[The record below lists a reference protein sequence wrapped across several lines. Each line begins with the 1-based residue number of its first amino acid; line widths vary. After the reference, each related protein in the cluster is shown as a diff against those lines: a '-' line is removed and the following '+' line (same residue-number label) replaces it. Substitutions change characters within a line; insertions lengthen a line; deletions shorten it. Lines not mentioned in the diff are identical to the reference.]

1 MAANLELGY
10 KCLLNCFLVGLGKR
24 AKLADPRMRIQ
35 RQNPQTLKTQKFGIG
50 GSFGMQRERERNRER
65 ERDQLAFATWLAFL
79 GFVFVGSGL
88 FGEVGIGRLL
98 SCLYLFIYFLG

>member
-65 ERDQLAFATWLAFL
+65 ERDQLAFATWLALFSWDLACLERLESVVCFLVFILFYFFL
-79 GFVFVGSGL
+79 G
-88 FGEVGIGRLL
+88 
-98 SCLYLFIYFLG
+98 